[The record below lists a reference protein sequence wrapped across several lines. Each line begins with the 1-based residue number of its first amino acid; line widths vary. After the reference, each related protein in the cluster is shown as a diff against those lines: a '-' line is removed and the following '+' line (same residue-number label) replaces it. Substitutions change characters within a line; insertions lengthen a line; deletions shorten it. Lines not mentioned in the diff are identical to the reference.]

1 MYGRAG
7 TLLKLNKDRNN
18 SKLSKFERL
27 QADKAHHKI
36 VNQMKDKKLMRMRL
50 RLINATRAG
59 DLYESSKIEQLMKD
73 YLKEDRETGV

>member
-7 TLLKLNKDRNN
+7 TLLKLNKDRN
-18 SKLSKFERL
+18 SPKLSKFERL
-27 QADKAHHKI
+27 QADKAHQKI

>member
-18 SKLSKFERL
+18 PNLSKFERL
-27 QADKAHHKI
+27 QADKAHQKI

-59 DLYESSKIEQLMKD
+59 DITESSKIEQQMKD